1 MASRKS
7 SGPSKGLLS
16 RLRAFVD
23 ALGDRYQRALQV
35 VDEALA
41 SENLKEKMW
50 AVNLILKQ
58 APPPE
63 RETSS
68 PEKRRPEKRRPGKGA
83 PDQDNPDSSEEDDD
97 DDTDPEKLEEGELI
111 RRIRRYLREPE
122 P

>member
-1 MASRKS
+1 MASRKA
-7 SGPSKGLLS
+7 SGPSRGLLS

-41 SENLKEKMW
+41 SDNLKEKMW

-63 RETSS
+63 REVSS
-68 PEKRRPEKRRPGKGA
+68 PEKRRPGKGA
-83 PDQDNPDSSEEDDD
+83 PDPDNPDSSEEDDD
-97 DDTDPEKLEEGELI
+97 NTDPEKLEEGELI